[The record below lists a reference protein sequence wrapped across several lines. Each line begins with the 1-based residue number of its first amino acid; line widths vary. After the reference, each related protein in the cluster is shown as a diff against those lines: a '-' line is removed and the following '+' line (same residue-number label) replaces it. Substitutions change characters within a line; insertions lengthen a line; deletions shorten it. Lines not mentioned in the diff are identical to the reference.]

1 MRRRLARGR
10 APRHPRRVHR
20 LAPIVLAAAAL
31 ALAGMNCRAGK
42 SVLDNATGGALRV
55 EVVCDDGWTFAGEVV
70 TQLWFSMEGSLRRL
84 ERLEIRR
91 ADGTVQRF
99 DRARLELLAE
109 GIPNRDE
116 VAWVVEAEDFRALAL
131 DAWVSL
137 QNGKGR
143 R

>member
-1 MRRRLARGR
+1 MQ
-10 APRHPRRVHR
+10 
-20 LAPIVLAAAAL
+20 
-31 ALAGMNCRAGK
+31 CRAGK

-55 EVVCDDGWTFAGEVV
+55 EVVCDDGWTFAGEVE

-99 DRARLELLAE
+99 DRARLELLAK
-109 GIPNRDE
+109 GLPDPDAI
-116 VAWVVEAEDFRALAL
+116 AWVVEAEDFRALAL
-131 DAWVSL
+131 DAWVPL
-137 QNGKGR
+137 QKGR